1 MGTRGKC
8 EGMNMN
14 AAQFKRMTLVLVV
27 PLFLC
32 GVAFYHIVLPSSGS
46 TYMICSSDGSCR
58 EMRYMERER
67 FESDRKDYLDIWF
80 FELEAPVYFFMEPIS
95 PEGRIV
101 STTPL
106 FGLDT
111 DFEFEDRMA
120 QRLLGQ
126 DAAFLLGGNRDALSS
141 IQGQD
146 IYLRCNNMSFEQ
158 GAEVISARCSGDGW
172 QKIVNFTP
180 ASDQAIFFANLYAN
194 IKATTR
200 AKQATETAI
209 QAATYFSF
217 LLIYGLLSAVT
228 AAVIFGYSYVRYG
241 MFWQDVP

>member
-1 MGTRGKC
+1 
-8 EGMNMN
+8 MNT
-14 AAQFKRMTLVLVV
+14 AQFKRLTIVLAF

-32 GVAFYHIVLPSSGS
+32 GVAFYHTVLPSSGF
-46 TYMICSSDGSCR
+46 TFMICSPDGSCR

-67 FESDRKDYLDIWF
+67 VESDRKHYLDIWF
-80 FELEAPVYFFMEPIS
+80 FEQKAPVDFYMEPIS
-95 PEGRIV
+95 TEGRII

-106 FGLDT
+106 FGVDT

-141 IQGQD
+141 IHGQD

-172 QKIVNFTP
+172 QKIVHFTP
-180 ASDQAIFFANLYAN
+180 VSDQTTFFTNLYAN

-200 AKQATETAI
+200 AKQATEMAI
-209 QAATYFSF
+209 QVATYFSV

-228 AAVIFGYSYVRYG
+228 AAAILGYRYVRHG
-241 MFWQDVP
+241 VVFQDLP